1 MIALT
6 AVTVGLVSTA
16 STQVNWFEV
25 VPSVAKTCP
34 SVPTPVG
41 SVKVYVAP
49 AEWAGLAI
57 CTAWVFCS
65 QFKVNLPA
73 ALAPSPLISNPGVN
87 SVLALVTA
95 SAANFPVE
103 TFKSLTFA
111 V

>member
-16 STQVNWFEV
+16 STQVNWFDV

-41 SVKVYVAP
+41 SVKVYVAA

-57 CTAWVFCS
+57 WTAWVFCS
-65 QFKVNLPA
+65 QFKVN
-73 ALAPSPLISNPGVN
+73 
-87 SVLALVTA
+87 
-95 SAANFPVE
+95 
-103 TFKSLTFA
+103 
-111 V
+111 